1 MRLREQVIK
10 AFAKAIVIPVVI
22 LLILTSI
29 IFKGTFDKYLKHEQ
43 KLNLEKIEKI
53 TNVLFNNPKDLI
65 AFNDIIPYIID
76 ENMHLMYYNNDG
88 DLIYEINRIPKKAE
102 EDESNYTEKRVDIVD
117 KNDYKIAELCY
128 RYLNNSYI
136 DSRSLKFRNNLIN
149 LFLGSLIISIIAG
162 LTLSTYLS
170 KSLTVPILKLSKSTK
185 YIKEGYYDDI
195 DLPKSDTFEIQML
208 SNDIDYLAQSLKV
221 QDEIRKNYAQ
231 DISHELRTPLTNLQL
246 HIMAM
251 QDGIIEIND
260 ENFNLILNE
269 LDRLNGLV
277 ADLKSSFD
285 QGSKNITINN
295 TNFNL
300 TNLLD
305 DIINTSKP
313 NFNNHKINLNANLT
327 ANMEVYMDKDKLT
340 QILYNLLSNALKAT
354 PEEGS
359 VTVSLKRTSDKI
371 LISVNDTGIGISEKD
386 LEQIFNRFYR
396 VDDARNTKENGYG
409 LGLSIVKNMMDAM
422 GGKIIVN
429 SKENIGTEFILEFNK
444 EMVKAI
450 EIIEPNIE

>member
-1 MRLREQVIK
+1 MKLKEQINK
-10 AFAKAIVIPVVI
+10 DFAKAIVIPEVI
-22 LLILTSI
+22 LLILKSI

-136 DSRSLKFRNNLIN
+136 DSRTLKFRNNLIN

-170 KSLTVPILKLSKSTK
+170 KSLTVPILKLSTSTK

-260 ENFNLILNE
+260 ENFNLMLNE

-396 VDDARNTKENGYG
+396 VDNARNTKENGYG

>member
-88 DLIYEINRIPKKAE
+88 DLIYEINRIPAKAE
-102 EDESNYTEKRVDIVD
+102 QDENNYTEKRVDIVD

-149 LFLGSLIISIIAG
+149 LFLGSLIIAIIAG

-185 YIKEGYYDDI
+185 YIKEGYYEDI
-195 DLPKSDTFEIQML
+195 DLPESDTFEIQML

-221 QDEIRKNYAQ
+221 QDDIRKNYAQ

-251 QDGIIEIND
+251 QDGIIEKSD
-260 ENFNLILNE
+260 ENFNLMLNE

-285 QGSKNITINN
+285 QGSKNIKINN

-305 DIINTSKP
+305 DIVNTSRP
-313 NFNNHKINLNANLT
+313 NFNKHNIKLSSKLN

-340 QILYNLLSNALKAT
+340 QIIYNLLSNALKAT
-354 PEEGS
+354 PENGF
-359 VTVSLKRTSDKI
+359 VTVSLKRTSEKI
-371 LISVNDTGIGISEKD
+371 LISVNDTGVGISEKD

-396 VDDARNTKENGYG
+396 VDSARNTKENGYG

>member
-260 ENFNLILNE
+260 ENFNLMLNE

-285 QGSKNITINN
+285 QGSKNITTNN

-396 VDDARNTKENGYG
+396 VDNARNTKENGYG

>member
-1 MRLREQVIK
+1 
-10 AFAKAIVIPVVI
+10 
-22 LLILTSI
+22 
-29 IFKGTFDKYLKHEQ
+29 
-43 KLNLEKIEKI
+43 
-53 TNVLFNNPKDLI
+53 
-65 AFNDIIPYIID
+65 
-76 ENMHLMYYNNDG
+76 
-88 DLIYEINRIPKKAE
+88 
-102 EDESNYTEKRVDIVD
+102 
-117 KNDYKIAELCY
+117 
-128 RYLNNSYI
+128 
-136 DSRSLKFRNNLIN
+136 FRNNLIN

-260 ENFNLILNE
+260 ENFNLMLNE

-340 QILYNLLSNALKAT
+340 QVLYNLLSNALKAT
-354 PEEGS
+354 PEEGY

-396 VDDARNTKENGYG
+396 VDNARNTKENGYG

>member
-260 ENFNLILNE
+260 ENFNLMLNE

-305 DIINTSKP
+305 DVINTSKP

-396 VDDARNTKENGYG
+396 VDNARNTKENGYG

>member
-260 ENFNLILNE
+260 ENFNLMLNE

-396 VDDARNTKENGYG
+396 VDNARNTKENGYG

>member
-260 ENFNLILNE
+260 ENFNLMLNE

-371 LISVNDTGIGISEKD
+371 LISVNDTGIGICEKD

-396 VDDARNTKENGYG
+396 VDNARNTKENGYG

>member
-260 ENFNLILNE
+260 ENFNLMLNE

-354 PEEGS
+354 PEEGY

-396 VDDARNTKENGYG
+396 VDNARNTKENGYG